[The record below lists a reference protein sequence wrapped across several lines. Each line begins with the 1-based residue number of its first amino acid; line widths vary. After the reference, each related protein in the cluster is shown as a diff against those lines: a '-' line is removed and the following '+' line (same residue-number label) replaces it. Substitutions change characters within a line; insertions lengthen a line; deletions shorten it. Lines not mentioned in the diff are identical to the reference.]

1 MKVVRVHAW
10 GQTPRVEDS
19 DTPGPAPGRTIVR
32 MRAATVGH
40 VDRTI
45 WAGGFLRHPP
55 LPYVPGVEG
64 AGIVVASDR
73 FSVGERVW
81 MRGCGLGT
89 RIDGTWREFIAAPDE
104 ALGLLPASVP
114 MTLGSAFFSPCA
126 SAWVAL
132 HDVGHLRPGER
143 VLVTGAAGAVG
154 SIAVQLALEAGA
166 RVCAVISD
174 PAAESRLP
182 AGCEVRVV
190 DRIAPSLS
198 EPIDADL
205 MVDTVGGALL
215 GAMLPALVPGA
226 RAVLVGYTGGT
237 LVSLDLPELLQRDIA
252 LLPLN
257 MFRRDAAGRA
267 AAGELLGRLS
277 DGRLRLEVTAFPLH
291 EAARALEWIVQQGHR
306 GRAVLIP
313 SD

>member
-1 MKVVRVHAW
+1 MKVVRVHGW
-10 GQTPRVEDS
+10 GETPRVEDA
-19 DTPGPAPGRTIVR
+19 DAPEPAHGRTIVQ
-32 MRAATVGH
+32 MHAATVGH
-40 VDRTI
+40 IDRTI
-45 WAGGFLRHPP
+45 WGGGFLRHPP
-55 LPYVPGVEG
+55 LPYVPGVEA

-89 RIDGTWREFIAAPDE
+89 RGDGTWRELIDAPDE
-104 ALGLLPASVP
+104 ALGRLPESVP
-114 MTLGSAFFSPCA
+114 MTLGSAFFSPCT

-132 HDVGHLRPGER
+132 HDVGRLQPGER

-154 SIAVQLALEAGA
+154 SIAVQLALDAGA

-182 AGCEVRVV
+182 AGCEALVV
-190 DRIAPSLS
+190 DRNTPSL
-198 EPIDADL
+198 PRPVDANL
-205 MVDTVGGALL
+205 LVDTVGGALL
-215 GAMLPALVPGA
+215 TAMLPALVPGG

-237 LVSLDLPELLQRDIA
+237 VVSLDLPELLQRDIA

-257 MFRRDAAGRA
+257 MFRRESAGRA
-267 AAGELLGRLS
+267 AADDLLKRLG
-277 DGRLRLEVTAFPLH
+277 DGRLHLEVTAFPLH
-291 EAARALEWIVQQGHR
+291 EAARALDWIVQRGHR

-313 SD
+313 AD